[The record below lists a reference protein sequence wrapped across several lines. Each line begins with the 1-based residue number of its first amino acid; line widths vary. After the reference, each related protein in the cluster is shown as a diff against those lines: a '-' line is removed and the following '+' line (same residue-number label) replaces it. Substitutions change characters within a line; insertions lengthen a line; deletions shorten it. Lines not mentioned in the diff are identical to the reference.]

1 MRISKEKAAENRAA
15 LIRAASKLFRERGID
30 GVGVAEISK
39 EAGLTHGAL
48 YAHFKSKEEL
58 ALEALSYGL
67 EQNNARMYASTV
79 GGMPNLACFLD
90 HYLSVESRDDY
101 GNRCP
106 IAASASEIGRQ
117 DKALSARFAEGYLVM
132 ARAFERQIAENSPGS
147 DALARAML
155 AVAAMIGSVTVARG
169 VAKANPALSE
179 QVLKAAR
186 QLLDELMLSTDD
198 GEEATA
204 PPLPAASQHRRAGD
218 NSNH

>member
-1 MRISKEKAAENRAA
+1 MRISKEKAAENRTA

-79 GGMPNLACFLD
+79 GGMPDLAGFLD
-90 HYLSVESRDDY
+90 HYLSLESRDDY

-132 ARAFERQIAENSPGS
+132 ARAFERQIAENGAGS
-147 DALARAML
+147 DALARGML
-155 AVAAMIGSVTVARG
+155 VVTAMIGSVTVARG
-169 VAKANPALSE
+169 VAKANPVLSE

-186 QLLDELMLSTDD
+186 RLLDELMLGTED
-198 GEEATA
+198 GAGA
-204 PPLPAASQHRRAGD
+204 PPPPPAAGQHRRAGD